1 MTTKI
6 ISVQFLAFLA
16 LSMGIAVSVA
26 SASEVTGTLS
36 SNTASTSQAAGT
48 VGGEVL
54 GTNTI
59 SGSVSGG
66 SSSSGGRSNRSSSG
80 SSPDGAVL
88 GAASTLAQAQ
98 TESPAFPNAGFM
110 ADDTSVPVKVLVTLT
125 ILLAA
130 VVVATRKWWIA

>member
-6 ISVQFLAFLA
+6 ISVQFLMLLA
-16 LSMGIAVSVA
+16 VSMCVTLSVA

-36 SNTASTSQAAGT
+36 SNTASTSQTAGT

-66 SSSSGGRSNRSSSG
+66 SSSSGGGRRNESSSG
-80 SSPDGAVL
+80 SSPSGAVL
-88 GAASTLAQAQ
+88 GAASTLAQAD
-98 TESPAFPNAGFM
+98 SPAFPNAGFM
-110 ADDTSVPVKVLVTLT
+110 ATETSAPVKILVVLT
-125 ILLAA
+125 IFLAA
-130 VVVATRKWWIA
+130 LLVATRKWWIT